1 MEVYIVDLENV
12 RRVDQKLSEIVE
24 LLMQMDQKIAAET
37 ARNTAGYLI
46 ALLAD
51 IGALNPNQ
59 SITAA
64 AMEHIN
70 HIELEVATL
79 RRQLEDCAGG
89 PQIGA

>member
-1 MEVYIVDLENV
+1 MVLYLVDLDNV
-12 RRVDQKLSEIVE
+12 KKVDQKLSEIVD
-24 LLMQMDQKIAAET
+24 LLVQMDQKLAAET

-51 IGALNPNQ
+51 IGALNPNS

-70 HIELEVATL
+70 QIELEVSTL
-79 RRQLEDCAGG
+79 RMQLEECSDNAGG
-89 PQIGA
+89 QE